1 MGDGVLLS
9 DLQDAG
15 VGSSIVGDPSVKV
28 HGIRHDSRQVQFGE
42 LFAALI
48 GKTFD
53 GTSFAASAES
63 QGASAVLSESRLEL
77 DIPQLLCDDVR
88 SKLGLAAEV
97 IYGHPTQALSVTG
110 ITGTNGKTTTAHI
123 LERLLTEIGRK
134 TALTGTVVNKIGN
147 LSEDALRTT
156 PEADDVSRF
165 AREAVDA
172 GVRDLV
178 MEVSSHG
185 IAMQRVDAIEF
196 EVAAFTNL
204 SQDHLDFHKT
214 MTAYGEAKAQLF
226 LERNP
231 KISVVN
237 VDDAFGRELASRIS
251 GRCIRCSV
259 NDAEAELRADEV
271 KLSVEGIAA
280 RLTFDGQQAQL
291 KSGIVG
297 AHNLENL
304 LVAIGCAVALGV
316 DFVDAVEAASRAVS
330 APGRLERIEG
340 LSGVSVLVDYAH
352 TPDAI
357 KRVLEALAPT
367 TEGRLIVVFGAGGDR
382 DTKKRAPMGRVAAEG
397 ADVCIVT
404 SDNPRHEDPNA
415 ILDEVEQGVT
425 DTGLPR
431 VELADL
437 ANANRGFVSFVDR
450 RIAIRRALESA
461 RQGDTV
467 LIAGKGHETY
477 QILGDQR
484 IPFDDRQEAR
494 DVIAMLQG
502 RS

>member
-28 HGIRHDSRQVQFGE
+28 HGVRHDSRQIRSGE

-63 QGASAVLSESRLEL
+63 QGANAVLSETRLEL
-77 DIPQLLCDDVR
+77 GIPQLLCNDVR
-88 SKLGLAAEV
+88 STLGLAAEV

-123 LERLLTEIGRK
+123 LEQLLIETGRK
-134 TALTGTVVNKIGN
+134 TALMGTIVNKIGN

-185 IAMQRVDAIEF
+185 LAMQRVDAIEF

-204 SQDHLDFHKT
+204 SQDHLDFHES

-226 LERNP
+226 LARNP
-231 KISVVN
+231 KICVVN
-237 VDDAFGRELASRIS
+237 VDDAFGCELASRIN

-271 KLSVEGIAA
+271 NLSVEGIGA

-291 KSGIVG
+291 KNGIMG

-304 LVAIGCAVALGV
+304 LVAIGCAVGLGL
-316 DFVDAVEAASRAVS
+316 DFSAAVEAASRAKS
-330 APGRLERIEG
+330 APGRLERIDG
-340 LSGVSVLVDYAH
+340 LAGVSVMVDYAH

-367 TEGRLIVVFGAGGDR
+367 TKGRLIVIFGAGGDR
-382 DTKKRAPMGRVAAEG
+382 DTKKRVPMGRAAAGG
-397 ADVCIVT
+397 ADICIVT
-404 SDNPRHEDPNA
+404 SDNPRHEDPSA
-415 ILDEVEQGVT
+415 ILSEVAEGVSESGLQRVDLGDLG
-425 DTGLPR
+425 DT
-431 VELADL
+431 
-437 ANANRGFVSFVDR
+437 NRGFVSIVDR
-450 RIAIRRALESA
+450 QIAIRTALESA
-461 RQGDTV
+461 RPGDTV

-477 QILGDQR
+477 QILGEQK

-494 DVIAMLQG
+494 DVIATLQG